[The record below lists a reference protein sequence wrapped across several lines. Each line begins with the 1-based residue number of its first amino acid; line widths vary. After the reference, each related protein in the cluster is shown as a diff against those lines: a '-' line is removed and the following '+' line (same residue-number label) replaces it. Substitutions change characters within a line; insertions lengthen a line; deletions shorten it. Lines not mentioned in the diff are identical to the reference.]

1 MVVLWYCKI
10 GEKSDCVCA
19 LYIFFLDFCL
29 YFFLD
34 KVLLRQDYNPF
45 ATRLQS
51 YVPQM
56 T

>member
-19 LYIFFLDFCL
+19 LYIFFWIFVCI
-29 YFFLD
+29 FLD

-45 ATRLQS
+45 ASRLQS